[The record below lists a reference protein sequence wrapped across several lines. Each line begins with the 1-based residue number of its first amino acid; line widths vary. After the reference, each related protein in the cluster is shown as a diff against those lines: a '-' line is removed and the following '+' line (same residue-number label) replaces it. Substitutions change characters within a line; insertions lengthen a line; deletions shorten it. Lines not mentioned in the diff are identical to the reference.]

1 MTTRATLPAVAL
13 WLVAA
18 CASGSPPS
26 TPGPSPVPAPV
37 PALPPAPPVVVE
49 EPEVLPDQP
58 APEPEPAPLVSSVTL
73 AFTGDINLGT
83 TTLPGGIPPDSGR
96 GVLRAAA
103 PHLTGDLVVGNLE
116 GVFADT
122 GISEK
127 CIRRRGNR
135 VEEIPNCYS
144 FRTPSWLAPRLAEA
158 GFTHVNLANNH
169 SGDLGAAGRRSTIE
183 AVEATGVVPYGL
195 VGDIA
200 IDTLLR
206 GDSVSVVALVGFS
219 TYPSAYNLLELD
231 RSAAVVD
238 SVRQLADIVIVT
250 FHGGDEGRDALHVP
264 DGPEFLGREPR
275 GELRR
280 WARVVLDAGADAV
293 IGHGP
298 HVLRGIEF
306 HDGKPIAYSLGNF
319 ATYRGFNV
327 SGVLGITG
335 VLSLQLA
342 GDGSFLSARFEPMAQ
357 APRRGPAPDP
367 AARAIELLRRLSIGD
382 FGPSAA
388 RILDDGTILP
398 PASASD

>member
-1 MTTRATLPAVAL
+1 M
-13 WLVAA
+13 
-18 CASGSPPS
+18 
-26 TPGPSPVPAPV
+26 
-37 PALPPAPPVVVE
+37 VVE
-49 EPEVLPDQP
+49 TPEAL
-58 APEPEPAPLVSSVTL
+58 PEPEPPAPAPRVASITL

-83 TTLPGGIPPDSGR
+83 ATLPGGIPPDSGR

-103 PHLTGDLVVGNLE
+103 PYLVGDLVVGNLE

-135 VEEIPNCYS
+135 IEERPNCYA
-144 FRTPSWLAPRLAEA
+144 FRTPTWLAPRLVDA

-169 SGDLGAAGRRSTIE
+169 SGDLGAAGR
-183 AVEATGVVPYGL
+183 ATTLETVRALGLVPYGL
-195 VGDIA
+195 TGSIA
-200 IDTLLR
+200 LDTLTR
-206 GDSVSVVALVGFS
+206 GDSISTVALIGFA
-219 TYPSAYNLLELD
+219 TYPFAYNLLDLE
-231 RSAAVVD
+231 RSRAVVD
-238 SVRQLADIVIVT
+238 SVQRLADVVIVT
-250 FHGGDEGRDALHVP
+250 FHGGDEGKDALHVP
-264 DGPEFLGREPR
+264 EGPEFLGNEPR

-306 HDGKPIAYSLGNF
+306 HDGKPIVYSLGNF
-319 ATYRGFNV
+319 ATYRGFSV
-327 SGVLGITG
+327 SGPLGITG
-335 VLSLQLA
+335 VLSLELD
-342 GDGSFLSARFEPMAQ
+342 GDGTFLAARFVPMHQ

-367 AARAIELLRRLSIGD
+367 AARAIELLQRLSTED

-388 RILDDGTILP
+388 RILDDGSILP

>member
-1 MTTRATLPAVAL
+1 MRRSALPVAAL
-13 WLVAA
+13 WLLAA
-18 CASGSPPS
+18 CASGSPP
-26 TPGPSPVPAPV
+26 TTAGPAPVPAPV
-37 PALPPAPPVVVE
+37 PDLPPAPPVVIE
-49 EPEVLPDQP
+49 EPEVLPEEP
-58 APEPEPAPLVSSVTL
+58 PPEPEPPPLVSSVTL

-83 TTLPGGIPPDSGR
+83 TTLAGGIPPDSGR
-96 GVLRAAA
+96 AVLSAAT
-103 PHLTGDLVVGNLE
+103 PHLTGDLVIGNLE

-122 GISEK
+122 GVSEK
-127 CIRRRGNR
+127 CIRRRGGR
-135 VEEIPNCYS
+135 EEEIPNCYS
-144 FRTPSWLAPRLAEA
+144 FRTPTWLAPRLAEA

-169 SGDLGAAGRRSTIE
+169 SGDLGPAGRASTIE
-183 AVEATGVVPYGL
+183 AVEAAGVVAYGL
-195 VGDIA
+195 VGSVA
-200 IDTLLR
+200 IDTLSR

-219 TYPSAYNLLELD
+219 TYPSAYNLLDLE
-231 RSAAVVD
+231 RSRVVVD
-238 SVRQLADIVIVT
+238 SVSQLADLVIVT
-250 FHGGDEGRDALHVP
+250 FHGGDEGRDAVHVP

-280 WARVVLDAGADAV
+280 WAKIVLDAGADAV

-306 HDGKPIAYSLGNF
+306 YNGKPIAYSLGNF

-327 SGVLGITG
+327 SGELGITG

-367 AARAIELLRRLSIGD
+367 AARAIELLRRLSSED
-382 FGPSAA
+382 FGANAA

-398 PASASD
+398 PESASE

>member
-1 MTTRATLPAVAL
+1 MIRRSASPLLLL
-13 WLVAA
+13 WLAAA
-18 CASGSPPS
+18 CAGGAPPPA
-26 TPGPSPVPAPV
+26 TPAPAPV
-37 PALPPAPPVVVE
+37 PAPPLPEAPPVVVE
-49 EPEVLPDQP
+49 TPEAL
-58 APEPEPAPLVSSVTL
+58 PEPEPPAPAPRVASITL

-83 TTLPGGIPPDSGR
+83 ATLPGGIPPDSGR

-103 PHLTGDLVVGNLE
+103 PYLVGDLVVGNLE

-135 VEEIPNCYS
+135 IEERPNCYA
-144 FRTPSWLAPRLAEA
+144 FRTPTWLAPRLVDA

-169 SGDLGAAGRRSTIE
+169 SGDLGAAGR
-183 AVEATGVVPYGL
+183 ATTLETVRALGLVPYGL
-195 VGDIA
+195 TGSIA
-200 IDTLLR
+200 LDTLTR
-206 GDSVSVVALVGFS
+206 GDSISTVALIGFA
-219 TYPSAYNLLELD
+219 TYPFAYNLLDLE
-231 RSAAVVD
+231 RSRAVVD
-238 SVRQLADIVIVT
+238 SVQRLADVVIVT
-250 FHGGDEGRDALHVP
+250 FHGGDEGKDALHVP
-264 DGPEFLGREPR
+264 EGPEFLGNEPR

-306 HDGKPIAYSLGNF
+306 HDGKPIVYSLGNF
-319 ATYRGFNV
+319 ATYRGFSV
-327 SGVLGITG
+327 SGPLGITG
-335 VLSLQLA
+335 VLSLELD
-342 GDGSFLSARFEPMAQ
+342 GDGTFRAARFVPMHQ

-367 AARAIELLRRLSIGD
+367 AARAIELLQRLSTED

-388 RILDDGTILP
+388 RILDDGSILP